1 MRMKNQ
7 VIKILVADDHTLFRQ
22 GIIRL
27 LEDHKDFSVV
37 AEAENGIELIEK
49 YFKIYPDI
57 ILADIAMPEL
67 SGIQAVQ
74 EVLRRDRSAKA
85 LFLSMYDEGEYVY
98 KVIKSGGWGLVNK
111 NILEDELFL
120 AIEKVWAGEKY
131 FGRKWTDKDLTQL
144 INEYEK
150 ILDEN
155 HEFHIELNFREEQI
169 LQLVI
174 AGEMS
179 KDIAEKLQI
188 SRRTI
193 DYYRSNLY
201 NKFSTKTQAELIK
214 SGILYFDVKKCQK
227 ANN

>member
-1 MRMKNQ
+1 MKNQ

-49 YFKIYPDI
+49 YFNIYPDI
-57 ILADIAMPEL
+57 ILADIAMPDL
-67 SGIQAVQ
+67 SGIQALQ
-74 EVLRRDRSAKA
+74 EILKRDRNAKA

-98 KVIKSGGWGLVNK
+98 KVLKSGGMGLVNK
-111 NILEDELFL
+111 NILEDELFM
-120 AIEKVWAGEKY
+120 AIEKVSVGEKY
-131 FGRKWTDKDLTQL
+131 FGRKWTDKDLTRL

-150 ILDEN
+150 ILDKN
-155 HEFHIELNFREEQI
+155 HEFHIRLNFREEQI

-174 AGEMS
+174 DGDMS
-179 KDIAEKLQI
+179 IDIAEKLQI
-188 SRRTI
+188 SKKTI

-201 NKFSTKTQAELIK
+201 NKFGTKTQAELIK
-214 SGILYFDVKKCQK
+214 SGILYFQVKKMPK
-227 ANN
+227 SE

>member
-1 MRMKNQ
+1 MKNQ

-74 EVLRRDRSAKA
+74 EVLRRDRNAKA

-98 KVIKSGGWGLVNK
+98 KVIKSGGLGLVNK

-131 FGRKWTDKDLTQL
+131 FGRKWMDKDLTQL

-174 AGEMS
+174 EGEMS
-179 KDIAEKLQI
+179 KDIADALQLNKK
-188 SRRTI
+188 TI

-201 NKFSTKTQAELIK
+201 NKFNSNTQAELIK
-214 SGILYFDVKKCQK
+214 SGIRYFEIKKIK
-227 ANN
+227 KSE